1 MDDTMTLAEYVDSL
15 DVPDPIDR
23 DWLMTQCLAPLG
35 IDAAGDVAA
44 DCEDAL
50 IGAVGLTDGTLHMR
64 PGGWQTS
71 LKATLAR
78 GALTGA
84 ILAGAMAAGG
94 FDEIPKETLVA
105 VIPAVVAVEPVR
117 LSRRDRELL
126 VPIRIASAHL
136 VGQPVWPRGIYD
148 RLDKDLRGQLNYHDF
163 VAFCD
168 HLIAAGEMDDGGY
181 DEIKPRA
188 ADAPAW
194 IRLTLS

>member
-1 MDDTMTLAEYVDSL
+1 MTLTDYVDSL
-15 DVPDPIDR
+15 DVPDPMDR
-23 DWLMTQCLAPLG
+23 DWLLAQCLAPLG

-50 IGAVGLTDGTLHMR
+50 IGSVGLADGTLHMR
-64 PGGWQTS
+64 PGGWQIS
-71 LKATLAR
+71 LRGTIAR
-78 GALTGA
+78 GALAGT

-94 FDEIPKETLVA
+94 FDEIPKETLIA

-126 VPIRIASAHL
+126 VPIRIASADL
-136 VGQPVWPRGIYD
+136 VGQPVWPRVIYD
-148 RLDKDLRGQLNYHDF
+148 RLHKDVREQLNYYDF
-163 VAFCD
+163 LAFCD

-194 IRLTLS
+194 IRLKLS